1 MFQSIML
8 FIAAGCLFLNVI
20 LSIIEIIKLY
30 NANLYAAQTRHISA
44 HKTCKPAARYVE
56 IDGIRY
62 SVDWIIKEGRYY
74 NEEKE
79 NKRVE

>member
-30 NANLYAAQTRHISA
+30 NANLYVAQTRHISA
-44 HKTCKPAARYVE
+44 PKTCNTAARYVE
-56 IDGIRY
+56 IDGIKY

-79 NKRVE
+79 KKS

>member
-8 FIAAGCLFLNVI
+8 FIAAGCLLLNVI

-30 NANLYAAQTRHISA
+30 NATLYGAQSRRISA
-44 HKTCKPAARYVE
+44 PKTCKPAARYVE
-56 IDGIRY
+56 IDGLKY
-62 SVDWIIKEGRYY
+62 SVDWIVKEGRYY

-79 NKRVE
+79 NKGVE